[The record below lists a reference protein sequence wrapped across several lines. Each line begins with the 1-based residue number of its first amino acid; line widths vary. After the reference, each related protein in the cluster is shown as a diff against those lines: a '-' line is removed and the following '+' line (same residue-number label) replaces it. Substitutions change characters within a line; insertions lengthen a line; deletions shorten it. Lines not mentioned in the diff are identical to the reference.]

1 MIILDNFNIDENT
14 INNLKNML
22 QSGQLDDVVKQIPP
36 DMINNFSN
44 MMNNNSNKSSENTS
58 QGNSTT
64 NNVSSNNNSTSNG
77 FDFSKIDMNTMLKMK
92 SIMEKMSSND
102 DPRANLLY
110 SLKPYLRNERKD
122 KIDQYANLL
131 NMTKIA
137 ELLKNDNKEN
147 NKNE

>member
-1 MIILDNFNIDENT
+1 MDNFNIDENT
-14 INNLKNML
+14 MNNLKNML

-36 DMINNFSN
+36 DMFNNFSN
-44 MMNNNSNKSSENTS
+44 MMNNNSNKSSENAS

-64 NNVSSNNNSTSNG
+64 NNVSSSNNSTSNG

-92 SIMEKMSSND
+92 SIMEKISSNN

-110 SLKPYLRNERKD
+110 SLKPYLRNERKAQ
-122 KIDQYANLL
+122 IDQYANLL

>member
-1 MIILDNFNIDENT
+1 MDNFNIDENT
-14 INNLKNML
+14 MNNLKNML

-36 DMINNFSN
+36 DMFNNFSN
-44 MMNNNSNKSSENTS
+44 MMNNNSNKSSENAS

-64 NNVSSNNNSTSNG
+64 NNVSSSNNSTSNG

-92 SIMEKMSSND
+92 KKKKKMSSNN

>member
-1 MIILDNFNIDENT
+1 MDNFNIDENT
-14 INNLKNML
+14 MNSLKNML

-64 NNVSSNNNSTSNG
+64 NNVSSSNNSTSNG

-92 SIMEKMSSND
+92 SIMEKMSSNN

-122 KIDQYANLL
+122 KIDQYENLL

>member
-14 INNLKNML
+14 MNNLKNML

-44 MMNNNSNKSSENTS
+44 MMNNNSNKSSENAS

-64 NNVSSNNNSTSNG
+64 NNVSSSNNSTSNG

-92 SIMEKMSSND
+92 SIMEKMSSNN

>member
-1 MIILDNFNIDENT
+1 MDNFNIDENT
-14 INNLKNML
+14 MNNLKNML

-36 DMINNFSN
+36 DMFNNFSN
-44 MMNNNSNKSSENTS
+44 MMNNNSNKSSENAS

-64 NNVSSNNNSTSNG
+64 NNVSSSNNSTSNG

-92 SIMEKMSSND
+92 SIMEKMSSNN

>member
-1 MIILDNFNIDENT
+1 MDNFNIDENT
-14 INNLKNML
+14 MNSLKNML

-64 NNVSSNNNSTSNG
+64 NNVSSSNNSTSNG

-92 SIMEKMSSND
+92 SIMEKMSSNN

>member
-1 MIILDNFNIDENT
+1 MDNFNIDENT
-14 INNLKNML
+14 MNSLKNML
-22 QSGQLDDVVKQIPP
+22 QSGQLDDVIKQIPP
-36 DMINNFSN
+36 DMFNNFSN
-44 MMNNNSNKSSENTS
+44 MMNNNSNKSSENAS

-64 NNVSSNNNSTSNG
+64 NNVSSSNNSTSNG

-92 SIMEKMSSND
+92 SIMEKMSSNN

>member
-1 MIILDNFNIDENT
+1 MDNFNIDENT
-14 INNLKNML
+14 MNNLKNML
-22 QSGQLDDVVKQIPP
+22 QSGQLDDVIKQIPP
-36 DMINNFSN
+36 DMFNNFSN
-44 MMNNNSNKSSENTS
+44 MMNNNSNKSSENAS

-64 NNVSSNNNSTSNG
+64 NNVSSSNNSTSNG

-92 SIMEKMSSND
+92 SIMEKMSSNN

>member
-14 INNLKNML
+14 MNNLKNML

-36 DMINNFSN
+36 DMFNNFSN
-44 MMNNNSNKSSENTS
+44 MMNNNSNKSSENAS

-64 NNVSSNNNSTSNG
+64 NNVSSSNNSTSNG

-92 SIMEKMSSND
+92 SIMEKMSSNN

>member
-1 MIILDNFNIDENT
+1 MDNFNIDENT
-14 INNLKNML
+14 MNNLKNML
-22 QSGQLDDVVKQIPP
+22 QSGQLDDVIKQIPP
-36 DMINNFSN
+36 DMFNNFSN
-44 MMNNNSNKSSENTS
+44 MMNNNSNKSSKNAS

-64 NNVSSNNNSTSNG
+64 NNVSSSNNSTSNG

-92 SIMEKMSSND
+92 SIMEKMSSNN

>member
-1 MIILDNFNIDENT
+1 MDNFNIDENT

-44 MMNNNSNKSSENTS
+44 MMNNNSNKSSENTN

-64 NNVSSNNNSTSNG
+64 NNVSSSNNSTSNG

-92 SIMEKMSSND
+92 SIMEKMSSNN

>member
-1 MIILDNFNIDENT
+1 MDNFNIDENT
-14 INNLKNML
+14 MNNLKNML

-64 NNVSSNNNSTSNG
+64 NNVSSSNNSTSNG

-92 SIMEKMSSND
+92 SIMEKMSSNN

>member
-1 MIILDNFNIDENT
+1 MDNFNIDENT
-14 INNLKNML
+14 MNNLKNML

-44 MMNNNSNKSSENTS
+44 MMNNNSNKSSENTN

-64 NNVSSNNNSTSNG
+64 NNVSSSNNSTSNG

-92 SIMEKMSSND
+92 SIMEKMSSNN

>member
-1 MIILDNFNIDENT
+1 MDNFNIDENT
-14 INNLKNML
+14 MNNLKNML

>member
-1 MIILDNFNIDENT
+1 MDNFNIDENT
-14 INNLKNML
+14 MNSLKNML

-64 NNVSSNNNSTSNG
+64 NNVSSSNNSTSNG

-92 SIMEKMSSND
+92 SIMEKMSSNN

-122 KIDQYANLL
+122 KIDQYENLL

-137 ELLKNDNKEN
+137 ELLKNDNKES
-147 NKNE
+147 

>member
-1 MIILDNFNIDENT
+1 MDNFNIDENT
-14 INNLKNML
+14 MNSLKNML

-44 MMNNNSNKSSENTS
+44 MMNNNSNKSSKNAS

-64 NNVSSNNNSTSNG
+64 NNVSSSNNSTSNG

>member
-1 MIILDNFNIDENT
+1 MDNFNIDENT
-14 INNLKNML
+14 MNNLKNML

-44 MMNNNSNKSSENTS
+44 MMNNNSNKYSENTS
-58 QGNSTT
+58 QGNST
-64 NNVSSNNNSTSNG
+64 NNVSSSNNSTSNG

-92 SIMEKMSSND
+92 SIMEKMSSNN

>member
-1 MIILDNFNIDENT
+1 MDNFNIDENT

-36 DMINNFSN
+36 DMFNNFSN

-92 SIMEKMSSND
+92 SIMEKMSSNN

>member
-14 INNLKNML
+14 MNNLKNML
-22 QSGQLDDVVKQIPP
+22 QSGQLDDVIKQIPP
-36 DMINNFSN
+36 DMFNNFSN
-44 MMNNNSNKSSENTS
+44 MMNNNSNKSSENAS

-64 NNVSSNNNSTSNG
+64 NNVSSSNNSTSNG

-92 SIMEKMSSND
+92 SIMEKMSSNN

>member
-1 MIILDNFNIDENT
+1 MDNFNIDENT
-14 INNLKNML
+14 MNSLKNML

>member
-1 MIILDNFNIDENT
+1 MDNFNIDENT
-14 INNLKNML
+14 MNNLKNML

-36 DMINNFSN
+36 DMFNNFSN
-44 MMNNNSNKSSENTS
+44 MMNNNSNKSSKNAS

-64 NNVSSNNNSTSNG
+64 NNVSSSNNSTSNG

>member
-1 MIILDNFNIDENT
+1 MDNFNIDENT
-14 INNLKNML
+14 MNNLKNML
-22 QSGQLDDVVKQIPP
+22 QSGQLDDVIKQIPP
-36 DMINNFSN
+36 DMFNNFSN
-44 MMNNNSNKSSENTS
+44 MMNNNYNKSSENAS
-58 QGNSTT
+58 KGNSTT
-64 NNVSSNNNSTSNG
+64 NIVSSSNNSTSNG

-92 SIMEKMSSND
+92 SIMEKMSSNN

>member
-1 MIILDNFNIDENT
+1 MDNFNIDENT

-58 QGNSTT
+58 QGNST
-64 NNVSSNNNSTSNG
+64 NNVSSSNNSTSNG

-92 SIMEKMSSND
+92 SIMEKMSSNN

>member
-14 INNLKNML
+14 MNNLKNML

-44 MMNNNSNKSSENTS
+44 MMNNNSNKSSENAS
-58 QGNSTT
+58 QGNSST
-64 NNVSSNNNSTSNG
+64 NNVSSSNNSTSNG

-92 SIMEKMSSND
+92 SIMEKMSSNN

-131 NMTKIA
+131 NMTKIT

>member
-1 MIILDNFNIDENT
+1 MDNFNIDENT
-14 INNLKNML
+14 MNNLKNML

-36 DMINNFSN
+36 DMFNNFSN
-44 MMNNNSNKSSENTS
+44 MMNNNSNKSSKNAS

-64 NNVSSNNNSTSNG
+64 NNVSSSNNSTSNG

-92 SIMEKMSSND
+92 SIMEKMSSNN

>member
-1 MIILDNFNIDENT
+1 MDNFNIDENT
-14 INNLKNML
+14 MNSLKNML

-44 MMNNNSNKSSENTS
+44 MMNNNSNKSSENTN

-64 NNVSSNNNSTSNG
+64 NNVSSSNNSTSNG

-92 SIMEKMSSND
+92 SIMEKMSSNN

>member
-1 MIILDNFNIDENT
+1 MDNFNIDENT
-14 INNLKNML
+14 MNNLKNML

-44 MMNNNSNKSSENTS
+44 MMNNNSNKSSENAS
-58 QGNSTT
+58 QGNSST
-64 NNVSSNNNSTSNG
+64 NNVSSSNNSTSNG

-92 SIMEKMSSND
+92 SIMEKMSSNN

>member
-1 MIILDNFNIDENT
+1 MDNFNIDENT
-14 INNLKNML
+14 MNSLKNML

-92 SIMEKMSSND
+92 SIMEKMSSNN

>member
-1 MIILDNFNIDENT
+1 MDNFNIDENT
-14 INNLKNML
+14 MNSLKNML

-44 MMNNNSNKSSENTS
+44 MMNNNSNKSSENAS

-64 NNVSSNNNSTSNG
+64 NNVSSSNNSTSNG

-92 SIMEKMSSND
+92 SIMEKMSSNN

>member
-1 MIILDNFNIDENT
+1 MDNFNIDENT
-14 INNLKNML
+14 MNNLKNML

-36 DMINNFSN
+36 DMFNNFSN
-44 MMNNNSNKSSENTS
+44 MMNNNSNKSSENAS
-58 QGNSTT
+58 QGNSST
-64 NNVSSNNNSTSNG
+64 NNVSSSNNSTSNG

-92 SIMEKMSSND
+92 SIMEKMSSNN